1 MLKLMMCIIFAFLFG
16 FMGISQTTD
25 QKVKEFLGEDR
36 YNETVQSNPA
46 LITFLQ
52 TKVEDGFRISE
63 VNEVKKSSYKKIN
76 SVYFKKQEI
85 SIEDFLISLNDES
98 FNILNYSFP
107 DHNSNETTHFLLGDS
122 SILLSVYSNSVINNK
137 VATER

>member
-1 MLKLMMCIIFAFLFG
+1 MMCIIFAFLFG